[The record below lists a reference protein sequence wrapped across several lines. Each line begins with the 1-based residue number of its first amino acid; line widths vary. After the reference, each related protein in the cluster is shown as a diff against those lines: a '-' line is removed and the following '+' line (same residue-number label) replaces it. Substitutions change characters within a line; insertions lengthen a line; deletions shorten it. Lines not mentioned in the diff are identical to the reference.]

1 MIIQE
6 EIVVNNIRLKHTY
19 SSEKK
24 YIKQIETDV
33 IYDEAYD
40 TLKRDYHYIE
50 TEQDIV
56 DEPEPNHPQLI

>member
-6 EIVVNNIRLKHTY
+6 LVTHNNKVLRHTY

-24 YIKQIETDV
+24 YIKQIETDA
-33 IYDEAYD
+33 IYDEAFD

-50 TEQDIV
+50 TDEIIKIDVPQD
-56 DEPEPNHPQLI
+56 